1 MARCQLTRPDP
12 ANTVP
17 LLMADMEVTNATD
30 PVRQFS
36 VFVENRVGR
45 LFDLVA
51 LLVAQNVHIMAL
63 TTIDT
68 TDSAVDRII
77 VDDPDR
83 CRELLA
89 ANDFAFTECEVL
101 VVEFSGESQLK
112 HVLGALFAVEINI
125 HYAYTFMIRPEGKCA
140 LVLNLEDSD
149 LAAQSLNNRGF
160 TVLTQRDISR

>member
-1 MARCQLTRPDP
+1 MSDTE
-12 ANTVP
+12 T
-17 LLMADMEVTNATD
+17 TIATD

-51 LLVAQNVHIMAL
+51 LLVAHNVHILAM
-63 TTIDT
+63 TPIDT

-83 CRELLA
+83 ARELLA
-89 ANDFAFTECEVL
+89 ANSFAYTECEVL
-101 VVEFSGESQLK
+101 AVEFMGESQLK
-112 HVLGALFAVEINI
+112 HVLGALVAVEINI
-125 HYAYTFMIRPEGKCA
+125 HYAYTFMVRPEGRSA

-149 LAAQSLNNRGF
+149 LAAQSLNSRGF
-160 TVLTQRDISR
+160 KVLTQRDLSR

>member
-1 MARCQLTRPDP
+1 MAET
-12 ANTVP
+12 
-17 LLMADMEVTNATD
+17 EVTAAAD
-30 PVRQFS
+30 PVKQFS

-51 LLVAQNVHIMAL
+51 LLVAHNVHIMAL
-63 TTIDT
+63 STIDT

-83 CRELLA
+83 ARELLA
-89 ANDFAFTECEVL
+89 ANNFAFTECDVL
-101 VVEFSGESQLK
+101 VVEFFGESQLK
-112 HVLGALFAVEINI
+112 HVLGALLAVEINI
-125 HYAYTFMIRPEGKCA
+125 HYAYTFVVRPEGRAA

-160 TVLTQRDISR
+160 KVLTQRDISR